1 MNYEVSIYSAL
12 VILSIC
18 FIAYGTDQRITIP
31 KNFQCTES
39 AIVNGKAECVKYER
53 LKESEE
59 EK

>member
-18 FIAYGTDQRITIP
+18 FIAYGTDSRI
-31 KNFQCTES
+31 KLSRDFQCTES
-39 AIVNGKAECVKYER
+39 SIVDGKAECVKYER
-53 LKESEE
+53 KV